1 MDLDTSK
8 ATLLSSVYDNKP
20 LHCHLLLALPNC
32 HNLKAI
38 KESMI
43 EIRSSFTG
51 EKSFCT
57 PVGIP
62 QGKGKSAILTTET
75 KESNNGL
82 KCTYRKKKNHMVDN
96 CIKKKKYG
104 SIWYNHLKVL

>member
-1 MDLDTSK
+1 MSLQFKGSLEKFAEKFYMLAQQLQTSNSMDLNTAK
-8 ATLLSSVYDNKP
+8 ATLLSAVYDNKP
-20 LHCHLLLALPNC
+20 LHCHLFFALPNC

-51 EKSFCT
+51 EKSSCT
-57 PVGIP
+57 PVGVP

-75 KESNNGL
+75 K
-82 KCTYRKKKNHMVDN
+82 
-96 CIKKKKYG
+96 
-104 SIWYNHLKVL
+104 